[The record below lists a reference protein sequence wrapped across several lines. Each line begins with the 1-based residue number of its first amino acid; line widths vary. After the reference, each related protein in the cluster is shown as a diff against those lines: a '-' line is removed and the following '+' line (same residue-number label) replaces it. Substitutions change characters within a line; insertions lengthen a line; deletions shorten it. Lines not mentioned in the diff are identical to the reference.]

1 MQPWARTVGIAV
13 LEGDEASEAR
23 ELGARAGRVERTLLL
38 PVIVHH
44 AALPL
49 LVHLRSRSQQR
60 VVWLPAGWATRH
72 RRRPPLLL
80 RLLLLLLWRI
90 YVRLLLR
97 SICVYLLRNQLL
109 LLNTRCRPRVL
120 PILKGVNRT
129 MCIALCKR

>member
-1 MQPWARTVGIAV
+1 VWPWSDLQKMVA
-13 LEGDEASEAR
+13 D
-23 ELGARAGRVERTLLL
+23 
-38 PVIVHH
+38 PY
-44 AALPL
+44 
-49 LVHLRSRSQQR
+49 
-60 VVWLPAGWATRH
+60 GW
-72 RRRPPLLL
+72 LL